1 VPMAAH
7 DEQVGVVCSIDQY
20 RCGLALYDGGFHRY
34 VRGIPKGCLHRG
46 FQLLRRVSGEIH
58 ICPVRGNAV
67 RRRAL
72 PGRHRAQPGAS
83 GPGIPGGPT
92 QRGQGLVRRID
103 PTRTTGDGDPV
114 DIPSH
119 LFCEITSTLL
129 RSVQNGQ
136 GRKSRTCLECE
147 LEVLPSP

>member
-1 VPMAAH
+1 M
-7 DEQVGVVCSIDQY
+7 S
-20 RCGLALYDGGFHRY
+20 
-34 VRGIPKGCLHRG
+34 
-46 FQLLRRVSGEIH
+46 
-58 ICPVRGNAV
+58 
-67 RRRAL
+67 
-72 PGRHRAQPGAS
+72 GAS
-83 GPGIPGGPT
+83 PRVAFTEVSSCCAASAAKSISVQSGAMPYVVGHCQAVTARSLAPVARAYSAA
-92 QRGQGLVRRID
+92 QRSAARD
-103 PTRTTGDGDPV
+103 WSDASTPTRTTGDGDPV